1 MDLEVSFFGPLRE
14 ISGTQKEKV
23 TIEDGVDL
31 SMLVKR
37 LGEIHSTQLSK
48 EIRNI
53 KSIRILIN
61 GREYK
66 NLNEMETE
74 LKDGD
79 VVVFLPPIFGG

>member
-1 MDLEVSFFGPLRE
+1 MDLEVSFFGHLRE
-14 ISGTQKEKV
+14 ISGIQKEKV

-31 SMLVKR
+31 SRLVER
-37 LGEIHSTQLSK
+37 LGEIHSAQLSK
-48 EIRNI
+48 EIKNT
-53 KSIRILIN
+53 KLIRILIN

-74 LKDGD
+74 LKEGD

>member
-1 MDLEVSFFGPLRE
+1 MDLEVSFFGHLRE
-14 ISGTQKEKV
+14 ISGIQKEKV

-31 SMLVKR
+31 SRLVER
-37 LGEIHSTQLSK
+37 LGKIHSDQLSK
-48 EIRNI
+48 EIKNI
-53 KSIRILIN
+53 KLIRILIN